1 MSHQGD
7 CRERGRDHEG
17 AGGEPTPPNCPLK
30 KEEEAWDAEI
40 AKVPRSPGVAY
51 GESHISQV
59 IGYEGTEVM
68 TKCSFQNLKEKKNEH
83 CLLVKV
89 TSQILLLSTKPGKE
103 QGCCCCC

>member
-7 CRERGRDHEG
+7 CRERGRDHEW
-17 AGGEPTPPNCPLK
+17 AGGEPTPPNCALK

-68 TKCSFQNLKEKKNEH
+68 TKCSFQNLKEKKKRA
-83 CLLVKV
+83 LFISKSDF
-89 TSQILLLSTKPGKE
+89 TDIIA
-103 QGCCCCC
+103 